1 MRMNEDKK
9 ATLYDSLSKEEKAVS
24 IPYYVHEW
32 EMFRMER
39 MNKRWF
45 IAFLIVLAMLFAT
58 NIGWVIYESQFV
70 EEVITQEV
78 DTGDGAAVVS
88 GTGDAI
94 YGEGKTDGQETN
106 P

>member
-1 MRMNEDKK
+1 MSEKI
-9 ATLYDSLSKEEKAVS
+9 LSEQEKMEM
-24 IPYYVHEW
+24 IPYFVHEG
-32 EMFRMER
+32 EMTRMER
-39 MNKRWF
+39 TNKRWF
-45 IAFLIVLAMLFAT
+45 IAFLIVLVMLFAT

-70 EEVITQEV
+70 EEVVTQEV

-94 YGEGKTDGQETN
+94 YGESKTDGQEAN

>member
-1 MRMNEDKK
+1 MSERI
-9 ATLYDSLSKEEKAVS
+9 LSEQEKMEM
-24 IPYYVHEW
+24 IPYFVHEG
-32 EMFRMER
+32 EMTRMER

-70 EEVITQEV
+70 EEVVTQEV

-94 YGEGKTDGQETN
+94 YGKGKTDCQEKN

>member
-1 MRMNEDKK
+1 MSEKI
-9 ATLYDSLSKEEKAVS
+9 LSEQEKMEM
-24 IPYYVHEW
+24 IPYFVHEG
-32 EMFRMER
+32 EMTRMER
-39 MNKRWF
+39 LNKRWF

-70 EEVITQEV
+70 EEVVTQEV

-94 YGEGKTDGQETN
+94 YGEGKTDGQEKN

>member
-1 MRMNEDKK
+1 MSEKI
-9 ATLYDSLSKEEKAVS
+9 LSEQEKMEM
-24 IPYYVHEW
+24 IPYFVHEG
-32 EMFRMER
+32 EMTRMER
-39 MNKRWF
+39 TNKRWF
-45 IAFLIVLAMLFAT
+45 IAFLIVLSILFAT

-70 EEVITQEV
+70 EEVVTQEV

-94 YGEGKTDGQETN
+94 YGEGKTDGQEKN